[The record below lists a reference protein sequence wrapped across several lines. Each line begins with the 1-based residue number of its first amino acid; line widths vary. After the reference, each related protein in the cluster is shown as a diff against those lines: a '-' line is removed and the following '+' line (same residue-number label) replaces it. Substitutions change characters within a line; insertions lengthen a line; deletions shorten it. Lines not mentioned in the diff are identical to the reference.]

1 MQTNLKEDKTMREID
16 NGNERMYNPDSVYDR
31 SSSGE
36 NMYDSNSYGTDRY
49 GSKSYGAGA
58 YETNSYGTNSYN
70 TNPYVT
76 RSEETNTHKMNQS
89 GTNPIGP
96 SAPKKNTRKKKTS
109 SHPFG
114 KAVALGLVF
123 GIVAGTTFGG
133 INYGISKLTNKQ
145 NNEEIVKEAESG
157 NGTIET
163 VSVDSSKNSDGSLND
178 VSDIAAKVQPAIV
191 SINTKMT
198 TTYQYFFETYQ
209 QESSGAGSGIIV
221 GKTEDSLY
229 VATNYHVIQGATEIS
244 VGFNDGTLVNANVKG
259 YNSKL
264 DIAVIEIPLE
274 DLTSDT
280 IDAISIAAIGNSDT
294 LKVGE
299 AAIAMGNALG
309 IGQSVT
315 VGYVSALNRTIS
327 SHDGTFIQTDAAI
340 NPGNS
345 GGALVNAAG
354 EVIGITNSKYVDSSI
369 EGVGFA
375 IPINTAM
382 QAIDD
387 IITGENKGQ
396 GYLGI
401 SAVTID
407 QEYREIYGFPTGVYI
422 KTVYEGSPAETAG
435 LHSGDIIYNFDG
447 QDVSSREDLEQ
458 LIKGKSAGDEVTIKA
473 YRANSRGYYEDQ
485 ELTVTLG
492 ESDS

>member
-1 MQTNLKEDKTMREID
+1 MQINLKEDLDMSDLENR
-16 NGNERMYNPDSVYDR
+16 NERMYNPDSVYGDYNPNFTMRDSKADGSTMYR
-31 SSSGE
+31 SQGINTSAMYNASGANAYERNVPGTGRTGE
-36 NMYDSNSYGTDRY
+36 NSS
-49 GSKSYGAGA
+49 
-58 YETNSYGTNSYN
+58 
-70 TNPYVT
+70 
-76 RSEETNTHKMNQS
+76 
-89 GTNPIGP
+89 
-96 SAPKKNTRKKKTS
+96 KKKTEKKTS
-109 SHPFG
+109 VKHPFRR
-114 KAVALGLVF
+114 AVALGLVF
-123 GIVAGTTFGG
+123 GVVAGTTFGG
-133 INYGISKLTNKQ
+133 INYGISRLTGKYKVDQ
-145 NNEEIVKEAESG
+145 EISKEAETSG
-157 NGTIET
+157 TGKIDT
-163 VSVDSSKNSDGSLND
+163 VSVDPSKISGIND
-178 VSDIAAKVQPAIV
+178 VSGIAAKVQPAIV

-198 TTYQYFFETYQ
+198 TTYQYFFQTYQ

-221 GKTEDSLY
+221 GKTDDALY
-229 VATNYHVIQGATEIS
+229 VSTNYHVIQGATEIS

-259 YNSKL
+259 YNSEL
-264 DIAVIEIPLE
+264 DIAVIEIPLT
-274 DLTSDT
+274 DLTADT
-280 IDAISIAAIGNSDT
+280 LEDISIAAIGNSDS

-345 GGALVNAAG
+345 GGALVNSSG

-396 GYLGI
+396 AYLGI
-401 SAVTID
+401 AAVTID
-407 QEYREIYGFPTGVYI
+407 QSYNQVYGFPTGVYI
-422 KTVYEGSPAETAG
+422 KTVYEDSPAEKAG
-435 LHSGDIIYNFDG
+435 LSSGDIIYNFDG
-447 QDVSSREDLEQ
+447 QDVSSREELEQ
-458 LIKGKSAGDEVTIKA
+458 LIKERSAGDEVVIRA
-473 YRANSRGYYEDQ
+473 YRADSRGYYEDQ
-485 ELTVTLG
+485 EVTVTLG